1 MKRRTSYFLF
11 VFLLS
16 LLPLNFQG
24 VLAEDGVTDD
34 LILIGVQGPS
44 GSFSGDE
51 ENFGME
57 LVIKC
62 VNDQEGIHGRKLK
75 AQGYPNVRN
84 SVAHAKRLVEEDRV
98 FCIYNHGGSPTALA
112 LAPYAMEKKIPYLF
126 PHEGILTQKDWRY
139 VFTSFPRYEGEI
151 ELMYRYLAQ
160 TRSLRKI
167 GIIFAD
173 NAYGQLFRD
182 RLKEKANQLGYAVT
196 GTQPV
201 KDMNP
206 ADLMTEV
213 TELKKGEPEAV
224 IMAIY
229 PAQAKRTLE
238 AKAKLDWRGVIMV
251 SAGPLTDEDYLKV
264 PGGYAEGTIGL
275 CYYPDPNIS
284 EEPGVIEYRGMMKKY
299 SPGKAL
305 NRYSL
310 YGYVFGNLIVEGLK
324 RTGRDL
330 TRERFIDAM
339 ESIRDWDSRGIMP
352 PVTFS
357 KTDHHAQKAGFIA
370 ELKEGKF
377 VPISGWIAP

>member
-1 MKRRTSYFLF
+1 MKTRTLYFLF
-11 VFLLS
+11 VFLLA
-16 LLPLNFQG
+16 LLLVFQEAS
-24 VLAEDGVTDD
+24 AEDGVTDN
-34 LILIGVQGPS
+34 LILIGVPGPT

-57 LVIKC
+57 LAIKYI
-62 VNDQEGIHGRKLK
+62 NDQGGIHGRKLQ
-75 AQGYPNVRN
+75 AHGYSKSSD
-84 SVAHAKRLVEEDRV
+84 SVAHAKRVIEQDKV

-112 LAPYAMEKKIPYLF
+112 LAPYVMEKRIPYLF
-126 PHEGILTQKDWRY
+126 PHEGILTKKDWRY
-139 VFTSFPRYEGEI
+139 VFTSFPRYEDEI

-160 TRSLRKI
+160 TRGLKKI

-182 RLKEKANQLGYAVT
+182 RLKEKANQLGYTVT
-196 GTQPV
+196 GAQPV

-213 TELKKGEPEAV
+213 LELKKGLPEAV

-229 PAQAKRTLE
+229 PAQAKRALE
-238 AKAKLDWRGVIMV
+238 AKAKLDWRGVLMV

-264 PGGYAEGTIGL
+264 PGGHAEGTIGL

-284 EEPGVIEYRGMMKKY
+284 QNPGVIEYREVMKKY
-299 SPGKAL
+299 YPGKVL

-310 YGYVFGNLIVEGLK
+310 YGYVFGNLIVEGLR
-324 RTGRDL
+324 RTGRNL
-330 TRERFIDAM
+330 TREGFIDAM
-339 ESIRDWDSRGIMP
+339 ESIKNWESGGIMP
-352 PVTFS
+352 PVSFS

-370 ELKEGKF
+370 ELREGKF
-377 VPISGWIAP
+377 VPISGWLAP